1 MKKLLAALLVL
12 GMMLMGVAAL
22 AEGDGYELALVTDVG
37 NIDDQSFN
45 QSSYEGMVAYAEEN
59 GLTYAYYRPSEDS
72 DEARLE
78 QIHNAVSNGAKVV
91 ILPGYLFAASAG
103 EAQTTYPD
111 VDFIVLDTEPEGG
124 NTANTVSILYQ
135 EEQAGFLA
143 GYAVVKDGY
152 TKLGYIGGMDVPAV
166 IRFGYGFIQG
176 AEYAAQE
183 MGVEVEMKYW
193 YSYSFNPSD
202 DIKNKAASWYTEG
215 TEVIFSCGGGIYNS
229 VVAAAEEGNGKV
241 VGVDSDQA
249 HVSETI
255 ITSAMKDLPNS
266 VILALT
272 RLYDNGGEWP
282 EDMAGVTQNLGAAD
296 NCVGLPTAETSW
308 RFNTFTV
315 DEYNAIYEQVKSG
328 EITISNSIDEV
339 PATTAVTVDVQ
350 E

>member
-12 GMMLMGVAAL
+12 AMMLMGVAAL

-91 ILPGYLFAASAG
+91 ILPGYLFAASAA

-266 VILALT
+266 VHP
-272 RLYDNGGEWP
+272 RP
-282 EDMAGVTQNLGAAD
+282 HPPV
-296 NCVGLPTAETSW
+296 
-308 RFNTFTV
+308 
-315 DEYNAIYEQVKSG
+315 
-328 EITISNSIDEV
+328 
-339 PATTAVTVDVQ
+339 
-350 E
+350 